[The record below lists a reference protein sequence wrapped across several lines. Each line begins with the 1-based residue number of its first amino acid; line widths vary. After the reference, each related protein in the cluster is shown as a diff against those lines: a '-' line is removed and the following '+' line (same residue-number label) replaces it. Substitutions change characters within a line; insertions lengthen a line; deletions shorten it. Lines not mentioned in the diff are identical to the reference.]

1 MDLNTIKDKINTSYY
16 MCEYISKRS
25 KAKPEIICNALQNEI
40 LKYCIYIGRIEED
53 IPLDRVMRINEIVG
67 TNKTKAGLL
76 CYAIDISIS
85 NYDKSIPQT
94 IRTFTMDDA
103 LGSDSEYESKKAA
116 WLLSIYKDIAEYIL
130 NPKDR
135 KDADNIEKS
144 KKYCEMLSS
153 FINSNNVSLSGTWY
167 PSREKFPDFQKAIAL
182 GQSTSNREASEAK
195 TDDAVEEDPCSL
207 EELMEE
213 LNSLT
218 GLDGVKNEINA
229 LTKVIKINK
238 IREEKGLKPSN
249 VSKHMVFTGNPGTG
263 KTTVARLLS
272 KIYFKLGAL
281 TKGQLIETDRSGLVA
296 GYVGQTAIKSQE
308 VISSAIGGVL
318 FIDEA
323 YTLSSNKGEGDFGQE
338 AIDTLLKEMEDN
350 RDNLV
355 VIVAGY
361 PDLMEE
367 FLQSNPGLK
376 SRFNNFI
383 NFDDYTAEELFCILE
398 GMCSK
403 QEFLIK
409 KDDIDKIKEM
419 LQNMLDNRTSD
430 FANARSVRNML
441 ELAIRKQASRL
452 DAAETFDIESLQTLT
467 AEDFS

>member
-1 MDLNTIKDKINTSYY
+1 MSLESIQDKINTSYY
-16 MCEYISKRS
+16 MCEYVAKRS

-53 IPLDRVMRINEIVG
+53 IPLDRVMLINKIAG
-67 TNKTKAGLL
+67 TNKSKAGLL
-76 CYAIDISIS
+76 CYAIDIGLT
-85 NYDKSIPQT
+85 NYKKNIPQT
-94 IRTFTMDDA
+94 VRTFTMDDA
-103 LGSDSEYESKKAA
+103 MMNDTEYDNKKAA
-116 WLLSIYKDIAEYIL
+116 WLLSIYKDISDFLLDAKDKKDKHNFELSEEYCKMIS
-130 NPKDR
+130 D
-135 KDADNIEKS
+135 
-144 KKYCEMLSS
+144 
-153 FINSNNVSLSGTWY
+153 FIDSNNVSMQEKIFT
-167 PSREKFPDFQKAIAL
+167 SREKFPDFKKEVTL
-182 GQSTSNREASEAK
+182 GQPASNSEANK
-195 TDDAVEEDPCSL
+195 TKKEVEIEEDPRSL
-207 EELMEE
+207 EELMDE

-218 GLDGVKNEINA
+218 GLDGVKREINA

-238 IREEKGLKPSN
+238 IREENGLKPSN

-272 KIYFKLGAL
+272 KIYAKLGAL
-281 TKGQLIETDRSGLVA
+281 SKGQLVETDRSGLVA

-350 RDNLV
+350 RDDLV

-383 NFDDYTAEELFCILE
+383 NFDDYTADELFDILN
-398 GMCSK
+398 GMCKK
-403 QEFLIK
+403 QEFDIQK
-409 KDDIDKIKEM
+409 DAIDDIKAI
-419 LQNMLDNRTSD
+419 LQNIL
-430 FANARSVRNML
+430 
-441 ELAIRKQASRL
+441 
-452 DAAETFDIESLQTLT
+452 
-467 AEDFS
+467 